1 MNKDSMI
8 VVYDCEPGYAFALS
22 DYINRKNEAGF
33 VSCGYTDNEKF
44 SEFLYDNPGS
54 YVLAGEGFEMSFL
67 PDGFKGKNIIVLV
80 DNTNDVPEAPWIYK
94 YQPASK
100 IMKEIN
106 SMTGGLSDD
115 VGGCEVYT
123 VFSADG
129 NRNSSAY
136 ARQLAEEYSNKGP
149 VLFMDLSLLPPVDT
163 DVNGISMSD
172 ILYFAKQ
179 GKNRLQWKIKS
190 FAKEKGITYIRPV
203 KCFMDLYEMDEKDIV
218 LILDVLANSG
228 LFASTVINLSLFG
241 APALSILT
249 QSGKIFLMSDGN
261 DNHYEEEFISEL
273 SRMKRSDIVKKAKVI
288 NIG

>member
-54 YVLAGEGFEMSFL
+54 
-67 PDGFKGKNIIVLV
+67 
-80 DNTNDVPEAPWIYK
+80 
-94 YQPASK
+94 K

-123 VFSADG
+123 VFSVDG